1 MQYNHLL
8 GVFFSLLSAVF
19 WATNDIFNKRLIQ
32 KEYDENFILW
42 IRFPLGAIFLL
53 PLGIYFWDMNS
64 TVIYTT
70 FLWLP
75 LEILASIFFIRAL
88 KYSPL
93 SVVMPFF
100 ATMPVFSALAG
111 WVLLGEGLDFKGILG
126 MFLIFYGS
134 TILVESDFK
143 SFFTANKGAFYALL
157 SSLLFGI
164 NVVIGKIAVIGS
176 NQFFFAWYY
185 CLVMSFALI
194 PFVKKFPEFRKSIKE
209 YEFTVVGMLFSLG
222 MVFYTWAYIY
232 TYASYVAA
240 IERLAILLDVIYGR
254 IFFGEKI
261 RNALKA
267 SFIMILGA
275 LLLSL

>member
-19 WATNDIFNKRLIQ
+19 WSTNDIFNKKLIQ

-42 IRFPLGAIFLL
+42 IRFPLGVVFLL
-53 PLGIYFWDMNS
+53 PFGIYFWDMNS

-93 SVVMPFF
+93 SLTMSFF
-100 ATMPVFSALAG
+100 ATMPVFSASAG

-134 TILVESDFK
+134 TILVGSDFK

-157 SSLLFGI
+157 SSFLFGI

-176 NQFFFAWYY
+176 NQFFFSWYY

-209 YEFTVVGMLFSLG
+209 YEFIVVGVLFSLG

-240 IERLAILLDVIYGR
+240 IERFAILLDVIYGR